1 MKRDTPHILLV
12 NPWIHD
18 FAAYDFWAK
27 PLGLLTIASI
37 LGYHGFN
44 VTYLDCLDRFHPEM
58 PPSDLYARNGRGP
71 YLKTLIP
78 KPRGLEDVPRKF
90 SRYGIRKNWFRKDLQ
105 SISKPAFV
113 LMTSL
118 MTYWYPGVQEAIGVI
133 KEIFP
138 DVPVVLGG
146 IYAGLC
152 HDHALNH
159 SGADHVVTGPGEKY
173 LLELAG
179 EDDFAK
185 RLCGTGKLF
194 ILIAWERFAHD
205 DIDAD
210 DLRPFLR

>member
-44 VTYLDCLDRFHPEM
+44 VTYLDCLDRFHSETPQ
-58 PPSDLYARNGRGP
+58 SDPYARNGRGP

-78 KPRGLEDVPRKF
+78 KPQGLEDVPRKF
-90 SRYGIRKNWFRKDLQ
+90 SRYGIRKNWFRKDLR
-105 SISKPAFV
+105 SISKPALV

-118 MTYWYPGVQEAIGVI
+118 MTYWYPGVQEAIGVV

-138 DVPVVLGG
+138 DESANSIVDAVDTVERYQGQQRDVIIASFGVVSLANVKN
-146 IYAGLC
+146 ICL
-152 HDHALNH
+152 LNVYQY
-159 SGADHVVTGPGEKY
+159 SRFIQFIKFV
-173 LLELAG
+173 
-179 EDDFAK
+179 DFV
-185 RLCGTGKLF
+185 R
-194 ILIAWERFAHD
+194 
-205 DIDAD
+205 
-210 DLRPFLR
+210 